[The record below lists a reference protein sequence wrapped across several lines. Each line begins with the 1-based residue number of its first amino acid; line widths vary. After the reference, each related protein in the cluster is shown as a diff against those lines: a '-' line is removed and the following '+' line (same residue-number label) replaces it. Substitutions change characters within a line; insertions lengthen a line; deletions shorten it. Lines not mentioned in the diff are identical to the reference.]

1 MPMTAQ
7 LEQRPARTDGYR
19 HLLPG
24 QSVGVQI
31 RGYARIHQVALHL
44 LIEVAAIRMIQ
55 RGRILIHD
63 R

>member
-1 MPMTAQ
+1 MAAQ
-7 LEQRPARTDGYR
+7 LEQRPARTGGHR
-19 HLLPG
+19 HLLTG
-24 QSVGVQI
+24 QTAGGQI

-55 RGRILIHD
+55 RSRIPIHD